1 MTPSIIFD
9 RRCFL
14 YLSGVKPKVK
24 DIMWISKNHERIF
37 HTQVETV
44 EKMKQQHEL
53 QSFREMGPAFAPFTC
68 LGPECDWLKLKFTD
82 DGDYV

>member
-14 YLSGVKPKVK
+14 YLSGVGPKVK
-24 DIMWISKNHERIF
+24 DIMWISKNLVRVF

-44 EKMKQQHEL
+44 EKMKQQREL
-53 QSFREMGPAFAPFTC
+53 QSFWEMDC
-68 LGPECDWLKLKFTD
+68 NDLESN
-82 DGDYV
+82 